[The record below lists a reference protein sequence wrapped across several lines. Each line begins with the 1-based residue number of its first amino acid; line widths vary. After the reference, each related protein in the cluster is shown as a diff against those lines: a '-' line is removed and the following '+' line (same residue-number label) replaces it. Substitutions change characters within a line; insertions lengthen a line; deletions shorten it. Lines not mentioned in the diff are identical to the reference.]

1 MERKNKY
8 PIALE
13 RANNFRRL
21 VAEVRKI
28 DRQAADYLVAESK
41 RAGSHIHGKVS
52 GDGMCKVLSRLMVW
66 ETTPQRHDYWSNIAE
81 QIQHGW

>member
-1 MERKNKY
+1 MKKKNKY

-21 VAEVRKI
+21 VAEIRKI
-28 DRQAADYLVAESK
+28 DRQAADYLVVESK
-41 RAGSHIHGKVS
+41 RAGSHIHYKLS
-52 GDGMCKVLSRLMVW
+52 GGGMCRALSGLMIW
-66 ETTPQRHDYWSNIAE
+66 DATPQEHDYWSNIAE

>member
-1 MERKNKY
+1 MKRKNEY

-21 VAEVRKI
+21 VAEVRRI

-41 RAGSHIHGKVS
+41 RVGSHIHDKVS
-52 GDGMCKVLSRLMVW
+52 GNGMCKTLGGLMSW
-66 ETTPQRHDYWSNIAE
+66 SKTPQGHDYWSDIAR
-81 QIQHGW
+81 QIKHGW